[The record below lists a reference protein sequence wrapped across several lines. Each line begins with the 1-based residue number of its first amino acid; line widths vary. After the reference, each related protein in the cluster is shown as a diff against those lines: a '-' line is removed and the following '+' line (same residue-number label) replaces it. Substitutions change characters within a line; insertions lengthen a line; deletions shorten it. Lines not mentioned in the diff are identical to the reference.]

1 MENIVLFDEPQ
12 VRGNLLPITF
22 TRPVADIRQGILTIR
37 EKWERV
43 LPGAYSYLTQD
54 CLRVKYP
61 MADAL
66 ESLFIAGHLSPDAC
80 LVEAVRGLAS
90 GEALVNGGETLAYR
104 GSVAG
109 FEAKSYGSVKEYDGE
124 ITAINMLYDI
134 FMGNGDAIR
143 RDYRLVTAGRVSAA
157 LSDTCTVVGPAVTED
172 GIPSIFIE
180 EGATVEG
187 AVINVKNGPVY
198 IGRDA
203 EVMEGACLRGP
214 IALCTHSVINMGT
227 KVYPDTTIGPWCKV
241 GGELNNV
248 VMIGYSNKAHD
259 GFLGNAVIGEWCNL
273 GAGAVASNLKNDY
286 TEIKLWNYPAHRFLK
301 TGLQFCGLIMGDHS
315 KAGINTMFNTA
326 TVVGV
331 GCNIHGAGFPRNF
344 IASFSEGGNAGFSDV
359 QLSKFFDIARRVM
372 ARRHVDLTD
381 TDRAMFENIYAIAE
395 TYK

>member
-54 CLRVKYP
+54 YLRVKYP
-61 MADAL
+61 MTDAP
-66 ESLFIAGHLSPDAC
+66 ESLFIAGHLSPDSA
-80 LVEAVRGLAS
+80 LVEAVQGLAS
-90 GEALVNGGETLAYR
+90 GEALMHGGETLAYR
-104 GSVAG
+104 GSVAA
-109 FEAKSYGSVKEYDGE
+109 FEAKSYGSVREYDGD
-124 ITAINMLYDI
+124 IMAINMLYDI
-134 FMGNGDAIR
+134 FMGNSDAIR
-143 RDYRLVTAGRVSAA
+143 RDYRLVTAGRESAP
-157 LSDTCTVVGPAVTED
+157 LSDTCTVVGPMVMED
-172 GIPSIFIE
+172 GTPSIFIE

-187 AVINVKNGPVY
+187 AIINVKNGPVY

-214 IALCTHSVINMGT
+214 IALCGHSVINMGT

-359 QLSKFFDIARRVM
+359 QLTKFFDIARRVM

-381 TDRAMFENIYAIAE
+381 TDRAIFDSIYAIAE